1 MESSQNMHFSSS
13 MCKQSVSG
21 EAGYGCWIL
30 TEITEG
36 EWFSSGKGVL
46 AGPCGSNLSH
56 ALNHIIRKKTDT
68 NLFQDSIYKFI
79 YLLKYVCNPQ
89 INTSR
94 AFPDICEREQNRQ
107 KCELLN
113 TIPAE
118 VKKRLYFNSHSQ
130 VTRGQKLGRE
140 GSSTI

>member
-1 MESSQNMHFSSS
+1 MHFSTS

-21 EAGYGCWIL
+21 EAAYGCLIL
-30 TEITEG
+30 SEITEG
-36 EWFSSGKGVL
+36 EWFSSGKGIL

-56 ALNHIIRKKTDT
+56 DLNHIIRNKTDT
-68 NLFQDSIYKFI
+68 NLFEDSICKFI
-79 YLLKYVCNPQ
+79 YLLKYVCNPKS
-89 INTSR
+89 NTSG

-107 KCELLN
+107 KCELPN
-113 TIPAE
+113 TFPAE
-118 VKKRLYFNSHSQ
+118 VKKSLYFNSHSE